1 LKGYR
6 LCLQGKV
13 LYSFMGGSLRK
24 LGSAVDFARG
34 IKADLLHIIDRD
46 LEAGQGK
53 NLDVYDALS
62 RTLFVQV
69 EMPKVCFLDQLYA
82 MNVRVAFIPPNV
94 PERFDARFSLLKTD
108 DILDL
113 EKYPGFRD
121 ILTSSEGVMEKA
133 NKMEKRVFLFGESR
147 NAFCSITD
155 FA

>member
-24 LGSAVDFARG
+24 LGPAVDVARG
-34 IKADLLHIIDRD
+34 IKADLLHMIDRD
-46 LEAGQGK
+46 LDAGQGN
-53 NLDVYDALS
+53 NLDIYDALS

-69 EMPKVCFLDQLYA
+69 EMPRVCFLDQLYA

-94 PERFDARFSLLKTD
+94 PEKFDSRFSLLKTD
-108 DILDL
+108 DVSDL
-113 EKYPGFRD
+113 VKYPGFRD
-121 ILTSSEGVMEKA
+121 ILTSSKEVMEKA
-133 NKMEKRVFLFGESR
+133 NKIEKRVFLLGKSKD
-147 NAFCSITD
+147 AFCSITD